1 MQEREIMIL
10 YILDLGQFE
19 KSEYCTERSKQK
31 KHHEAGQFL
40 LRRALGD
47 EIYEQAEFAHNEHGK
62 PYIVGQPIHYNISHS
77 GYFVVLVTA
86 DTEVGVDI
94 QEKRSARMESMAK
107 RFFSNEEWQ
116 AISRCESEEEKKNL
130 FYRIWCRKE
139 AYGKYLGVGLSS
151 SLLSVNVLE
160 EQVGLPAGNV
170 EKNSEGNTELRRK
183 NIKFRDLEIT
193 PNYQISI
200 CSREGEHLEKIVSV
214 FEGL

>member
-1 MQEREIMIL
+1 MIL

-40 LRRALGD
+40 LRRAIGD

-86 DTEVGVDI
+86 DAEVGVDI
-94 QEKRSARMESMAK
+94 QEKRSARMESVAK

-116 AISRCESEEEKKNL
+116 EISRCESEEEKKNL

-139 AYGKYLGVGLSS
+139 AYGKYLGVGLSN

-160 EQVGLPAGNV
+160 EPIALPT
-170 EKNSEGNTELRRK
+170 EMIEESSEGKEELRRK
-183 NIKFRDLEIT
+183 DIKFRDLEIT
-193 PNYQISI
+193 PDYQISI
-200 CSREGEHLEKIVSV
+200 CV